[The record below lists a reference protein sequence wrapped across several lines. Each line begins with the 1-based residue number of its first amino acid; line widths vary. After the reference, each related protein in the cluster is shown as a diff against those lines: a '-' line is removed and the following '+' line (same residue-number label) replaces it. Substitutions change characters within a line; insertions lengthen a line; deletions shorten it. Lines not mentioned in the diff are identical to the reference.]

1 MPMWKVYYSDGA
13 YTDEDKKEF
22 AEAITGLYTQYNLPA
37 FYVTTLFHELEAD
50 MFYVG
55 GEQASGYI
63 RIWVDHIA
71 RRIPDEYNRFWMDAV
86 NKMIAPFTAERG
98 HRWEVH
104 IDNTP
109 MDLWTI
115 DGFYPPPA
123 DSDEEKR
130 WARDNRPSPPLEA
143 EENRS

>member
-1 MPMWKVYYSDGA
+1 MPMWQVYYSGGA
-13 YTDEDKKEF
+13 YTAEDKQEF
-22 AEAITGLYTQYNLPA
+22 AEAITGLYTQFNLPA
-37 FYVTTLFHELEAD
+37 FYVTALFHELPAD
-50 MFYVG
+50 MFYIG

-71 RRIPDEYNRFWMDAV
+71 RRIPDDYNRFWMDAV

-130 WARDNRPSPPLEA
+130 WAHDNRPSPPLE
-143 EENRS
+143 EEDRS